1 MKVIVLGLAVV
12 FGSACSAQTKAPAT
26 THPTKTPLSQCRA
39 DLQDAQKARDG
50 WADLNTQLEVRNKEL
65 ESQNKELEAK
75 NAEITQKD
83 EAIKKAAGELLRNDQ
98 VVYPAAAKLFDDYNA
113 LVLKYN
119 SLLSAAQTLQF
130 QVNAANSR
138 QQRIN
143 NALAIYSAMP
153 KYAPPQTINL
163 QVTNCNALPALC
175 VH

>member
-1 MKVIVLGLAVV
+1 MKALALSLTLVV
-12 FGSACSAQTKAPAT
+12 GSVCSAQTKATAPKHQA
-26 THPTKTPLSQCRA
+26 KTPLTQCRA

-65 ESQNKELEAK
+65 EAQNKELEAK
-75 NAEITQKD
+75 NAEIIQKD

-98 VVYPAAAKLFDDYNA
+98 VVYPAAAKLFDDYNS

-130 QVNAANSR
+130 QLNAANSR

-153 KYAPPQTINL
+153 KYTPPQTINL